1 MKEAVTEHQLVQDSL
16 CAKHPEKGNSDTES
30 TCVVAE
36 GGGGGEEGRRVN
48 FNRCGF
54 GGGLKR
60 PKIDSGRWLYNSE
73 RAKTTE
79 L

>member
-1 MKEAVTEHQLVQDSL
+1 MRNIQKREIQTQ
-16 CAKHPEKGNSDTES
+16 S

>member
-1 MKEAVTEHQLVQDSL
+1 MRNVQKREIQTQKVHVWL
-16 CAKHPEKGNSDTES
+16 LRA
-30 TCVVAE
+30 
-36 GGGGGEEGRRVN
+36 GGGSEEGRRVN
-48 FNRCGF
+48 FNRCGL

>member
-1 MKEAVTEHQLVQDSL
+1 MGRGDR
-16 CAKHPEKGNSDTES
+16 
-30 TCVVAE
+30 E
-36 GGGGGEEGRRVN
+36 GGKVGENFLGSISGHWEKVPQRMGQPGESGGGEEGRRVN
-48 FNRCGF
+48 FNRCGL